1 MDLPRNIPRT
11 KDGHSGMSDN
21 HQSTKSTTGRKRIAL
36 NGRFS
41 GTLKP
46 TGTQTVAFYLFD
58 AIIRAPRE
66 VDLVVYADSR
76 FPGVA
81 AWKTQPGVEF
91 IEVPFSDWG
100 RAKAQ
105 LWEQFIVSTDA
116 RKRGCALVH
125 HPLTTCPY
133 FRFGIKHVI
142 TLHDVGFYEYPD
154 GFSPSFRAY
163 LRHVCGPGMRR
174 ADRLVAVSDYVVETI
189 VRRLRVPASRI
200 TRVYNAL
207 KPMAGLEQFRNLPRD
222 PNVIFG
228 VNLWQPHKN
237 LARLLAA
244 FAKLR
249 AERPNLELRLAGR
262 PQAMFKDQPELA
274 ALLQAPGVNVLGFVS
289 DSDLTKGYAT
299 CAVCAYPSL
308 SEGFGLPVIEAMAAG
323 APVVTSTTTAM
334 PEVAGGNAF
343 LVDPTSVDSI
353 VKGIRDALDE
363 SPEARARRVEKG
375 REWAKRFTWQ
385 SAAADYLK
393 IYQSLL

>member
-1 MDLPRNIPRT
+1 
-11 KDGHSGMSDN
+11 MSDN
-21 HQSTKSTTGRKRIAL
+21 HQTAPATTGRKRVAL

-46 TGTQTVAFYLFD
+46 TGTQTVAYYLYD
-58 AIIRAPRE
+58 AIIRAPRDF
-66 VDLVVYADSR
+66 DLLIYADSR

-81 AWKTQPGVEF
+81 AWKHQPGVEF

-105 LWEQFIVSTDA
+105 LWEQFIVSSDA
-116 RKRGCALVH
+116 RKRGCSLVH

-133 FRFGIKHVI
+133 FRFGIQHVV
-142 TLHDVGFYEYPD
+142 TMHDVGFYEYPA
-154 GFSPSFRAY
+154 GFSRSFRAY
-163 LRHVCGPGMRR
+163 LQYVCAPGMRR
-174 ADRLVAVSDYVVETI
+174 AARLVAVSDYVVDGI
-189 VRRLRVPASRI
+189 RRRLHPPESRI
-200 TRVYNAL
+200 NRVYNAL
-207 KPMAGLEQFRNLPRD
+207 KPMTGLEQFKNLPRD

-237 LARLLAA
+237 LPRLLAA

-274 ALLQAPGVNVLGFVS
+274 ALLKAPGITLLGFVS

-308 SEGFGLPVIEAMAAG
+308 CEGFGLPVIEAMAAG

-353 VKGIRDALDE
+353 AKGIRDALDE
-363 SPEARARRVEKG
+363 TPEARARRVEKG
-375 REWAKRFTWQ
+375 RAWAGRFTWEG
-385 SAAADYLK
+385 AAAEYVK